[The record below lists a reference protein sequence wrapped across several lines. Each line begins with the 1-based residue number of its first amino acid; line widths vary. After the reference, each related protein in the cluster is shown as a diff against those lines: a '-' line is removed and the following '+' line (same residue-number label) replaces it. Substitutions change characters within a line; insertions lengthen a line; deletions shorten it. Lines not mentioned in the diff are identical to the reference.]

1 MRGVTALCTLGT
13 ALLFSLSALSTP
25 VSAIQ
30 LLARDARNVVGFD
43 FQRRHVAN
51 PVERD
56 RLRKRKGNVVE
67 QMLNN
72 EVTLYFCN
80 ITLGTPE
87 QPLRMH
93 LDTGSSDLWSNAPDS
108 TLCTQNG
115 DPCSAGGTYDRTASS
130 TYGFVNSLFNISYV
144 DGSSASGDYVTDTMR
159 IGGGVVERLPVR
171 GGAYVL
177 FVGEGEEERKRKGQ
191 KKLANL
197 LIEGVLGIGY
207 PTNEALMAMSGQKPY
222 ANLPFALVKQGLIH
236 WPAYSIWLND
246 LDASTG
252 SILFGGVNT
261 EKFHGNLQTLP
272 IRQREGGIYVD
283 LVVALTGLTLTTRGV
298 TQRLAAGAVPVLL
311 DTGSSLSY
319 LPDPLVDTI
328 YTAIQAIYDQP
339 SGAAFVPCRY
349 RDASASFTFQFG
361 NSRNASIT
369 VGMDELVL
377 DLASITSSPDPNS
390 KPPNIKPTFSNG
402 EPACLFGISPAGDST
417 PILGDTFLRSAYV
430 VYDLGNNQISLAQTN
445 FNASADRILEIGD
458 GAAAVPSATGS
469 PPATSTA
476 GAGPT
481 ARPLQVGRV
490 GAWAGLVGFM
500 AGAAVLG
507 VV

>member
-1 MRGVTALCTLGT
+1 MAVYTLCRIQISGDPIPRSDPSQAQGTNRIDPCAVADAVSVFCCCISAAAAARRNLCRSGKITEYRCIRCRQETGRWLTNGALVIAAAADTYIRRHILRTAVETLVDTSIYTSQHVEYAARVPACLSCLTPTPSAFLYIRLRPPTVNSTSSSAILVESPHFLHRAVILSLSSPFAVPRRASASLLPDCSSHCQIRRPKLQQTPCAMRGVTALCTLGT
-13 ALLFSLSALSTP
+13 ALLCSLSTLSTP
-25 VSAIQ
+25 VRAIQ

-43 FQRRHVAN
+43 FQRRQVAN

-67 QMLNN
+67 QLLNN

-159 IGGGVVERLPVR
+159 IGGVSLNDFQFGV
-171 GGAYVL
+171 GHTSSSS
-177 FVGEGEEERKRKGQ
+177 
-191 KKLANL
+191 
-197 LIEGVLGIGY
+197 EGVLGIGY
-207 PTNEALMAMSGQKPY
+207 PTNEALMAKSGQKPY
-222 ANLPFALVKQGLIH
+222 ANLPFALVKQGLIN

-261 EKFHGNLQTLP
+261 EKFHGKLQTLP
-272 IRQREGGIYVD
+272 IQQREGGIYVD
-283 LVVALTGLTLTTRGV
+283 LVVPLTGLTLTTRGV

-311 DTGSSLSY
+311 
-319 LPDPLVDTI
+319 
-328 YTAIQAIYDQP
+328 
-339 SGAAFVPCRY
+339 
-349 RDASASFTFQFG
+349 
-361 NSRNASIT
+361 
-369 VGMDELVL
+369 
-377 DLASITSSPDPNS
+377 
-390 KPPNIKPTFSNG
+390 
-402 EPACLFGISPAGDST
+402 
-417 PILGDTFLRSAYV
+417 
-430 VYDLGNNQISLAQTN
+430 
-445 FNASADRILEIGD
+445 
-458 GAAAVPSATGS
+458 
-469 PPATSTA
+469 
-476 GAGPT
+476 
-481 ARPLQVGRV
+481 
-490 GAWAGLVGFM
+490 
-500 AGAAVLG
+500 
-507 VV
+507 

>member
-13 ALLFSLSALSTP
+13 ALLCSLSTLSTP

-67 QMLNN
+67 QLLNN

-115 DPCSAGGTYDRTASS
+115 DPCGAGGTYDRTASS
-130 TYGFVNSLFNISYV
+130 TYEFVNSLFNISYV

-159 IGGGVVERLPVR
+159 IGGVSLKDFQFGV
-171 GGAYVL
+171 GHTSSSS
-177 FVGEGEEERKRKGQ
+177 
-191 KKLANL
+191 
-197 LIEGVLGIGY
+197 EGVLGIGY
-207 PTNEALMAMSGQKPY
+207 PTNEALMAKSGQKPY
-222 ANLPFALVKQGLIH
+222 ANLPFALVKQGLIN

-261 EKFHGNLQTLP
+261 EKFHGKLQTLP
-272 IRQREGGIYVD
+272 IQQREGGIYVD
-283 LVVALTGLTLTTRGV
+283 LVVALTGLTLTTGGV
-298 TQRLAAGAVPVLL
+298 TQRLAAGAVPILL

-361 NSRNASIT
+361 SSRNASIT

-445 FNASADRILEIGD
+445 FNASADHILEIGD

-490 GAWAGLVGFM
+490 GAWAGLVGFG